1 MGGGGRGRR
10 ITGRGDV
17 EKTDNTAREC
27 EIKRK
32 DRREIMRAVA
42 GRPQGRAKKKRER
55 PGRGE
60 GLMWL
65 TNEMMKRGE
74 DERAGDDAVVGGN

>member
-1 MGGGGRGRR
+1 
-10 ITGRGDV
+10 
-17 EKTDNTAREC
+17 
-27 EIKRK
+27 
-32 DRREIMRAVA
+32 MRAKCA